1 MRVKIASPQFVGNLF
16 ASRCKATSFV
26 LLFFLF
32 SSLNFSFTFLLLHL
46 PRSVR
51 SPSESDCGRDFKEIG
66 EGAVKRAGRDL
77 GAGVCQDHWIEKECS
92 LVGSGSRAA
101 KYFAAAHDQLFLE
114 HFL

>member
-1 MRVKIASPQFVGNLF
+1 MERLLPGNLGNLF
-16 ASRCKATSFV
+16 ASRCKASLV
-26 LLFFLF
+26 LLFFVF
-32 SSLNFSFTFLLLHL
+32 SLNFSFTFLLHL
-46 PRSVR
+46 QEVF
-51 SPSESDCGRDFKEIG
+51 EHQVKMIVRDFKEIE

-101 KYFAAAHDQLFLE
+101 KYFAAAHDQLFLA